1 MIIVNFT
8 GGAKKW
14 FNQNQ
19 ITIDKD
25 GINIK
30 QLLDY
35 LIETKPEN
43 NIGFD
48 GKNLL
53 IAINGVDSSALS
65 GFETKLK
72 PNDTV
77 NIIPVLHGGSQP
89 RIKFKILNH
98 NIELF
103 EFQKNKTIDT
113 TFLDSLRTEHSDLI
127 IQAISS
133 GFILNQEHVKKIL
146 TLSIFAK
153 KSKTLLSKKLEVD
166 ILLRFAGTTQISEA
180 IQNLGITKNQ
190 NFLLICIGKNQSLNK
205 LRRRIFPNLTRP
217 FSTTNSKII
226 ENHFKISKKNI
237 NAVNSETPLEDLLVE
252 KASILI

>member
-1 MIIVNFT
+1 MVTVNFT

-14 FNQNQ
+14 FNLTQMV
-19 ITIDKD
+19 IDRND
-25 GINIK
+25 LSI
-30 QLLDY
+30 QELLNY
-35 LIETKPEN
+35 LIEIKPKDTVN
-43 NIGFD
+43 FD
-48 GKNLL
+48 SKNLL
-53 IAINGVDSSALS
+53 IAVNGIDSSALH
-65 GFETKLK
+65 GFDTKLE
-72 PNDTV
+72 PNDSV
-77 NIIPVLHGGSQP
+77 NIIPVIHGGSNS
-89 RIKFKILNH
+89 RIKFKIFNQ

-103 EFQKNKTIDT
+103 KCKKTKIVDNS
-113 TFLDSLRTEHSDLI
+113 FLDSLRIEFPDLV
-127 IQAISS
+127 IQGISS
-133 GFILNQEHVKKIL
+133 DFILSKDHVKKIL
-146 TLSIFAK
+146 LVSILAK
-153 KSKTLLSKKLEVD
+153 KHNILLSKKLEVD

-205 LRRRIFPNLTRP
+205 LRRRIFTNLTRP